1 MRVCFVRPDEVDDG
15 GNLIKSPLMFADV
28 DAIPDVTHFVK
39 LENDEK
45 TYRVHKVMHI
55 AGTGK
60 KHHVDLYLIRVRP

>member
-1 MRVCFVRPDEVDDG
+1 
-15 GNLIKSPLMFADV
+15 MFADV